1 MSIEFLLTALV
12 VVLLLGT
19 GVIYTIGLAGVFMFM
34 AFAVFVVY
42 GTFASYARDYVIQ
55 KPSVIKWIKRS
66 FAGTFGFLG
75 ARLAVVT

>member
-42 GTFASYARDYVIQ
+42 GTFASYARDCVIQ
-55 KPSVIKWIKRS
+55 MPSVIKWIKRS